1 MAVRDFMV
9 AATCE
14 TAYLCHHT
22 SRAIKNRRN
31 DLSDGQAI
39 TPKAYLSKIYF

>member
-14 TAYLCHHT
+14 TAYLCHQA
-22 SRAIKNRRN
+22 SRTIKKRRN